1 MERTSEV
8 FLWARRLF
16 QRHAERPARIHS
28 RRMLTRKQGRALE
41 LIGHGVDYL
50 VDNYVHEGAD
60 DELIDVGVFS
70 KDAIQILVSMRLQI
84 LLSAHVPASEGQK
97 TCTAVTHRNLDPF
110 PSNQIDP
117 C

>member
-1 MERTSEV
+1 
-8 FLWARRLF
+8 
-16 QRHAERPARIHS
+16 
-28 RRMLTRKQGRALE
+28 MLTRKQGRALE

-70 KDAIQILVSMRLQI
+70 EDAIQILQSMRLQI
-84 LLSAHVPASEGQK
+84 LQSANIPAIEGQK
-97 TCTAVTHRNLDPF
+97 ICTAVMHRNLGPF

>member
-1 MERTSEV
+1 
-8 FLWARRLF
+8 
-16 QRHAERPARIHS
+16 
-28 RRMLTRKQGRALE
+28 MLTRKQGRALE
-41 LIGHGVDYL
+41 LIGHGVEYL

-60 DELIDVGVFS
+60 DELIDLGVFS